1 MGVSSLKINIIIIII
16 IIINSIF
23 RPVAGEE
30 AGELEPPQKFSD
42 LN

>member
-1 MGVSSLKINIIIIII
+1 MGVSSLKINIIIII